1 MVRRYLLIIGFLVC
15 GLLAAAR
22 AETFQLTTGK
32 TVTGELLTTSANDT
46 GVQIKI
52 GDGDYERV
60 PWASFAQDDLKKFAK
75 IKKLE
80 SFVEPFIEI
89 TLEEKIKRTE
99 VPNLKQPPRLDR
111 PPARSLIGAMF
122 SSGLGVLILLALY
135 GANIY
140 AGYEVAIFRAQPW
153 WMVCGLAA
161 VVPIAGPIIFL
172 WMPTRMQATQQTWDQ
187 APDEAP
193 AAGAAAPAAA
203 AAPASGAEAV
213 NPMLDANAQHPAGL
227 KLADEPAQ
235 DAKPQLPPSTTF
247 QRGQFTFNRR
257 FIETKF
263 ASFFGVARREADRDM
278 VLVIKAARGEY
289 IAERITRITA
299 NDFHI
304 QVHKGHASEEIM
316 VPFLE
321 VQQIILKHRDAK

>member
-22 AETFQLTTGK
+22 ADTFQLTTGK
-32 TVTGELLTTSANDT
+32 SVTGELLTTSANDT

-52 GDGDYERV
+52 ADGDYERV
-60 PWASFAQDDLKKFAK
+60 PWASFSQEDLKKFVK

-89 TLEEKIKRTE
+89 TQEEKIKRTE
-99 VPNLKQPPRLDR
+99 VPNLKQPTRLER
-111 PPARSLIGAMF
+111 PAAQSLLGAMC
-122 SSGLGVLILLALY
+122 SSGLGLLVMLALY
-135 GANIY
+135 AANIY
-140 AGYEVAIFRAQPW
+140 AGYEVSIFRAQPW
-153 WMVCGLAA
+153 WMVCGAAA
-161 VVPIAGPIIFL
+161 VLPIVGPIVFL
-172 WMPTRMQATQQTWDQ
+172 SMPTRMQAAQPSWEPPPEQ
-187 APDEAP
+187 
-193 AAGAAAPAAA
+193 AAA
-203 AAPASGAEAV
+203 AAEAV
-213 NPMLDANAQHPAGL
+213 NPMLDTTAQHPTSL
-227 KLADEPAQ
+227 KLEDEPAQ
-235 DAKPQLPPSTTF
+235 ESKPELPAATTF

-263 ASFFGVARREADRDM
+263 AGFFGLARREADRDM

-289 IAERITRITA
+289 IADRITRITA

-316 VPFLE
+316 VPFVE